1 MTENEGLICGYYLDG
16 KGGGE
21 PIDWDELSKWE
32 PSEERV
38 LWVHFDRQSPRVRQ
52 YLLEESGLE
61 PIIAMALLEEETR
74 PRCINSDGGL
84 LMVLRGVNLNP
95 GANPEDM
102 VSLRLWIDTKRIITV
117 RRRRLMSIDDIQKS
131 LQQGQGPETA
141 GEFLVTLADRLVE
154 RMSNVVEN
162 INDAV
167 DDLEDMV
174 ITSESHQLRSNIS
187 RLRREI
193 ISLRRYLAPQRDA
206 IARLHV
212 EPVNW
217 LEAIDRARIREI
229 TDRTIRYLED
239 LDAARERAAVTQ
251 EELMGRLSEQV
262 NKRMYLLSLVTAI
275 FLPLGFL
282 TGLLG
287 VNVGGI
293 PGANYK
299 WAFGIFTLLLLGII
313 AIQIAIFKK
322 FRWM

>member
-1 MTENEGLICGYYLDG
+1 MTESEGLICGYYLDG
-16 KGGGE
+16 KGGGRQIGWEDLTRSE
-21 PIDWDELSKWE
+21 PGEQL
-32 PSEERV
+32 
-38 LWVHFDRQSPRVRQ
+38 LWTHFDRQSPRVQQ
-52 YLLEESGLE
+52 YLLEESGLD
-61 PIIAMALLEEETR
+61 PITAAALLEEETR
-74 PRCINSDGGL
+74 PRCLFSDGGL

-95 GANPEDM
+95 GADPEDM
-102 VSLRLWIDTKRIITV
+102 VSLRMWIDARRIITV
-117 RRRRLMSIDDIQKS
+117 RRRKLMSIEDIQKS
-131 LQQGQGPETA
+131 VIAGHGPATA
-141 GEFLVTLADRLVE
+141 GEFLVTLADQLVE
-154 RMSNVVEN
+154 RMSNVIEN

-167 DDLEDMV
+167 DELEGLV
-174 ITSESHQLRSNIS
+174 ITSESHQLRSNLA

-212 EPVNW
+212 EPVTW
-217 LEAIDRARIREI
+217 LEPVDRARLREV

-293 PGANYK
+293 PGANYR
-299 WAFGIFTLLLLGII
+299 WAFGIVSLLLLMIV
-313 AIQIAIFKK
+313 AVQLVMFRKY
-322 FRWM
+322 RWM